1 MREVIRTCI
10 GCRGKL
16 PQKALVRFMCQTD
29 GKLQIDSQK
38 KLGGRGAYVCLSQ
51 DCIQKAFKS
60 PKRINSLLRVQL
72 TSQNITQFE
81 QVLLQRIRKAMD
93 TKEEKGGTT
102 MNKAQRRRGKP
113 NKGSRAESHV
123 SGTRVYELAKEYKL
137 TNKKLIALLEE
148 HGVRAKNGMSVLD
161 PDTVSL
167 IESELAGAPVERTV
181 STSETAVETASESE
195 ETDTTNGLQVV
206 EGTPVVD
213 LAAVLE
219 MQPSALILR
228 LMKLRVMANI
238 NQRLDYDTLVML
250 SEHLHFEAVKSKTL
264 EEKLLTEVPDDPQSL
279 RPRAPVITIMGH
291 VDHGKTSLLDSIRQS
306 NISES
311 EAGNITQHIG
321 AYHVKLKGGS
331 IVFLDTPGHAAFTA
345 MRARGAQVTDI
356 VVLIVA
362 ADDGVMPQTIEAIS
376 HAKAAKVPIVVAIN
390 KIDVPGARPDYV
402 KQQLAEQELL
412 PEDWGGQTICVE
424 TSAIDGTGIDF
435 LLEMLLLEAALLEL
449 KANPSKAARGVVI
462 EAQVDK
468 ERGSIATV
476 LVQAGTLRV
485 GDVFVSGRY
494 SGKVRAMMDDFGKRM
509 KETGPSSPVEVLGFT
524 GVPEAGDKFYVV
536 ESDKDARA
544 ISEARQDQYRNEQLG
559 ANSHVS
565 LDNLFQ
571 QIQEGEIKELNV
583 VLKGDVQ
590 GSVQAVASSL
600 LELSTDEVKIN
611 IIHQA
616 VGGITETDILLASAS
631 DAIVVGFNVH
641 PTTEAVQAKETEGI
655 DVRTY
660 NIIYNLISYI
670 RSAMEGLL
678 DPEVREVVIGR
689 AEVRELF
696 KVPRLGLVAGSYVN
710 WGRISFNQPLRILRD
725 NRLIHEGKVNS
736 LRRFKDNV
744 NEVQA
749 NYECGIGIETFDDLK
764 VGDVLECYVYEQVA
778 RSLS

>member
-1 MREVIRTCI
+1 MSR
-10 GCRGKL
+10 
-16 PQKALVRFMCQTD
+16 
-29 GKLQIDSQK
+29 
-38 KLGGRGAYVCLSQ
+38 
-51 DCIQKAFKS
+51 
-60 PKRINSLLRVQL
+60 
-72 TSQNITQFE
+72 
-81 QVLLQRIRKAMD
+81 
-93 TKEEKGGTT
+93 
-102 MNKAQRRRGKP
+102 AQRQQEKP
-113 NKGSRAESHV
+113 AKGSREENRS
-123 SGTRVYELAKEYKL
+123 SGTRVHELAKEYNL
-137 TNKKLIALLEE
+137 TNKELIALLEE
-148 HGVRAKNGMSVLD
+148 HGVRAKNGMSSLD
-161 PDTVSL
+161 SDTVAL
-167 IESELAGAPVERTV
+167 IESELAGESVEVAV
-181 STSETAVETASESE
+181 STPEDTVENTSESE
-195 ETDTTNGLQVV
+195 ETDTTDGLQVV
-206 EGTPVVD
+206 EGTTVAD
-213 LAAVLE
+213 LATSLE
-219 MQPSALILR
+219 LQPSALIMR
-228 LMKLRVMANI
+228 LMKLKVMASI

-250 SEHLHFEAVKSKTL
+250 GEHLNFQAVRSKTL
-264 EEKLLTEVPDDPQSL
+264 EEKLLTEIPDAPESL
-279 RPRAPVITIMGH
+279 QPRAPVVTIMGH

-390 KIDVPGARPDYV
+390 KIDMPGARTDYV

-449 KANPSKAARGVVI
+449 KANPNKLARGVVI
-462 EAQVDK
+462 EAEVDK
-468 ERGSIATV
+468 GRGAIATV
-476 LVQAGTLRV
+476 LVQSGTLRV

-494 SGKVRAMMDDFGKRM
+494 SGRVRAMMDNFGKRM
-509 KETGPSSPVEVLGFT
+509 KEAGPSFPVEVLGFT
-524 GVPEAGDKFYVV
+524 GVPEAGDRFYVV
-536 ESDKDARA
+536 ESDKDART
-544 ISEARQDQYRNEQLG
+544 ISETRQDQYRNEKLG

-660 NIIYNLISYI
+660 NVIYNLISYI

-696 KVPRLGLVAGSYVN
+696 RVPRLGLVAGSYVN

-749 NYECGIGIETFDDLK
+749 NYECGIGIETFADLK
-764 VGDVLECYVYEQVA
+764 VGDVLECYVHEQVA

>member
-1 MREVIRTCI
+1 MS
-10 GCRGKL
+10 
-16 PQKALVRFMCQTD
+16 KAPR
-29 GKLQIDSQK
+29 
-38 KLGGRGAYVCLSQ
+38 
-51 DCIQKAFKS
+51 
-60 PKRINSLLRVQL
+60 
-72 TSQNITQFE
+72 
-81 QVLLQRIRKAMD
+81 
-93 TKEEKGGTT
+93 
-102 MNKAQRRRGKP
+102 QRRRSAKSNREEKQDQGM
-113 NKGSRAESHV
+113 
-123 SGTRVYELAKEYKL
+123 RVYELAKQYNL
-137 TNKKLIALLEE
+137 TTKELIALLEV
-148 HGVRAKNGMSVLD
+148 HGVRGKKDMSFLD
-161 PDTVSL
+161 PDTVAL
-167 IESELAGAPVERTV
+167 IESELIAEPQEDVV
-181 STSETAVETASESE
+181 STLEESVETSTDASP
-195 ETDTTNGLQVV
+195 DTTDKLQIE
-206 EGTPVVD
+206 EGTTVAD
-213 LAAVLE
+213 LAASLAL
-219 MQPSALILR
+219 QPPALIMQ
-228 LMKLRVMANI
+228 LMKLKVMANI
-238 NQRLDYDTLVML
+238 NQRLGYETLVML
-250 SEHLHFEAVKSKTL
+250 GEHLNFEVVKSPTL
-264 EEKLLTEVPDDPQSL
+264 EEELLVEIPDLPESL
-279 RPRAPVITIMGH
+279 KPRAPVVTIMGH
-291 VDHGKTSLLDSIRQS
+291 VDHGKTSLLDAIRQS

-321 AYHVKLKGGS
+321 AYHVALEGGS
-331 IVFLDTPGHAAFTA
+331 VVFLDTPGHAAFTA

-390 KIDVPGARPDYV
+390 KIDVPGARPDYI
-402 KQQLAEQELL
+402 KQQLSEHELL

-424 TSAIDGTGIDF
+424 TSAAEGTGIDF

-449 KANPSKAARGVVI
+449 KANPSKPARGVII
-462 EAQVDK
+462 EAEVDK
-468 ERGSIATV
+468 GRGAVATV
-476 LVQAGTLRV
+476 LVQSGTLRV

-494 SGKVRAMMDDFGKRM
+494 SGRVRAMMDDLGKRL
-509 KETGPSSPVEVLGFT
+509 KEAGPSRPVEVLGFT
-524 GVPEAGDKFYVV
+524 GVPEAGDRFYVV
-536 ESDKDARA
+536 ESDRDARL
-544 ISEARQDQYRNEQLG
+544 ISETRQDQYRTEKLG

-565 LDNLFQ
+565 LENLFQ

-600 LELSTDEVKIN
+600 LDLSTDEVKIN

-660 NIIYNLISYI
+660 NVIYELVSYI

-710 WGRISFNQPLRILRD
+710 WGRITYDQPLRILRD

-749 NYECGIGIETFDDLK
+749 NYECGIGIETFDDLQ
-764 VGDVLECYVYEQVA
+764 VGDVLECYVHEQVA

>member
-1 MREVIRTCI
+1 
-10 GCRGKL
+10 
-16 PQKALVRFMCQTD
+16 
-29 GKLQIDSQK
+29 
-38 KLGGRGAYVCLSQ
+38 
-51 DCIQKAFKS
+51 
-60 PKRINSLLRVQL
+60 
-72 TSQNITQFE
+72 
-81 QVLLQRIRKAMD
+81 
-93 TKEEKGGTT
+93 
-102 MNKAQRRRGKP
+102 MNRARRQPQRRQRKP
-113 NKGSRAESHV
+113 TKGSQEKSQV
-123 SGTRVYELAKEYKL
+123 SGVRVYEVATQYNL
-137 TNKKLIALLEE
+137 TNKELIALLEAR
-148 HGVRAKNGMSVLD
+148 GVRVKSGMSALD
-161 PDTVSL
+161 PDTIAL
-167 IESELAGAPVERTV
+167 IESELAGEPVEKTV
-181 STSETAVETASESE
+181 STPEDAVENASASE
-195 ETDTTNGLQVV
+195 ETATTNGLQVI
-206 EGTPVVD
+206 EGTTVAD
-213 LAAVLE
+213 LATSLE
-219 MQPSALILR
+219 LQPSALIMR
-228 LMKLRVMANI
+228 LMKLKVMASI

-250 SEHLHFEAVKSKTL
+250 GESLNFEAVKLRTL
-264 EEKLLTEVPDDPQSL
+264 EDELLTEIPDDPASL
-279 RPRAPVITIMGH
+279 QPRAPVVTIMGH

-362 ADDGVMPQTIEAIS
+362 ADDGVMPQTIEAIN
-376 HAKAAKVPIVVAIN
+376 HARAAKVPIVVAIN
-390 KIDVPGARPDYV
+390 KIDMPGARVDYV
-402 KQQLAEQELL
+402 KQQLATQELL

-449 KANPSKAARGVVI
+449 KANPNKAARGVVI

-468 ERGSIATV
+468 GRGAIATV
-476 LVQAGTLRV
+476 LVQSGTLRV

-494 SGKVRAMMDDFGKRM
+494 SGKVRAMMDNFGKRM
-509 KETGPSSPVEVLGFT
+509 KEIGPSCPVEVLGFT

-536 ESDKDARA
+536 EFDKDART
-544 ISEARQDQYRNEQLG
+544 ISETRQDRYRNEKLG

-600 LELSTDEVKIN
+600 LELSADEVKIN

-660 NIIYNLISYI
+660 NVIYNLISYI
-670 RSAMEGLL
+670 HSAMEGLL

-696 KVPRLGLVAGSYVN
+696 KVPRRGLVAGSYVN
-710 WGRISFNQPLRILRD
+710 WGRISFSQPLRILRD

-764 VGDVLECYVYEQVA
+764 VGDVLECYVHEHIA

>member
-1 MREVIRTCI
+1 M
-10 GCRGKL
+10 
-16 PQKALVRFMCQTD
+16 
-29 GKLQIDSQK
+29 
-38 KLGGRGAYVCLSQ
+38 
-51 DCIQKAFKS
+51 
-60 PKRINSLLRVQL
+60 
-72 TSQNITQFE
+72 
-81 QVLLQRIRKAMD
+81 
-93 TKEEKGGTT
+93 TKGTR
-102 MNKAQRRRGKP
+102 QRRRSAKNNREANQNSGMP
-113 NKGSRAESHV
+113 V
-123 SGTRVYELAKEYKL
+123 SKLARQYKL
-137 TNKKLIALLEE
+137 TSKELIAILED
-148 HGVRAKNGMSVLD
+148 HGIQVKNEKSFLD
-161 PDTVSL
+161 SETVAL
-167 IESELAGAPVERTV
+167 IESELVENLSEEDTSTVAEPAEDSSDTSPQTTDSLQITEGTTV
-181 STSETAVETASESE
+181 S
-195 ETDTTNGLQVV
+195 
-206 EGTPVVD
+206 D
-213 LAAVLE
+213 LAASLKL
-219 MQPSALILR
+219 QPSALIMR
-228 LMKLRVMANI
+228 LMKLKVMANI

-250 SEHLHFEAVKSKTL
+250 GKHLDFEVIKERTL
-264 EEKLLTEVPDDPQSL
+264 EDDLLTDPPDPPKFLQ
-279 RPRAPVITIMGH
+279 PRAPVVTIMGH
-291 VDHGKTSLLDSIRQS
+291 VDHGKTSLLDSIRES

-321 AYHVKLKGGS
+321 AYHVSLSTGS
-331 IVFLDTPGHAAFTA
+331 VVFLDTPGHAAFTA

-390 KIDVPGARPDYV
+390 KIDVSGARPDYIR
-402 KQQLAEQELL
+402 QQLAEQDLV
-412 PEDWGGQTICVE
+412 PEEWGGQTICVE
-424 TSAIDGTGIDF
+424 TSATEGTGIDT

-449 KANPSKAARGVVI
+449 KANPNKAARGIII
-462 EAQVDK
+462 EAEVDK
-468 ERGSIATV
+468 ERGAVATV
-476 LVQAGTLRV
+476 LVQSGTLRV
-485 GDVFVSGRY
+485 GDAFVSGRY
-494 SGKVRAMMDDFGKRM
+494 SGKVRAMIDDHGKRM
-509 KETGPSSPVEVLGFT
+509 KEVGPSRPVEILGFT
-524 GVPEAGDKFYVV
+524 GVPEAGDKFYAV
-536 ESDKDARA
+536 ESDRDART
-544 ISEARQDQYRNEQLG
+544 ISETRQDQYRTEKLG
-559 ANSHVS
+559 ANSHIS
-565 LDNLFQ
+565 LENLFQ

-600 LELSTDEVKIN
+600 LDLSTEEVKIN

-641 PTTEAVQAKETEGI
+641 PTTEAVQAKEIEGI

-660 NIIYNLISYI
+660 NVIYNLISYI

-696 KVPRLGLVAGSYVN
+696 RVPRLGLVAGSYVN
-710 WGRISFNQPLRILRD
+710 WGRISYNQPLRVLRD

-764 VGDVLECYVYEQVA
+764 TGDVLECYVHEQVA

>member
-1 MREVIRTCI
+1 
-10 GCRGKL
+10 
-16 PQKALVRFMCQTD
+16 
-29 GKLQIDSQK
+29 
-38 KLGGRGAYVCLSQ
+38 
-51 DCIQKAFKS
+51 
-60 PKRINSLLRVQL
+60 
-72 TSQNITQFE
+72 
-81 QVLLQRIRKAMD
+81 
-93 TKEEKGGTT
+93 
-102 MNKAQRRRGKP
+102 MNKEPRQRRRSA
-113 NKGSRAESHV
+113 KGNREEKRDQ
-123 SGTRVYELAKEYKL
+123 GTPVYELAKQYDVTTKE
-137 TNKKLIALLEE
+137 LITLLEE
-148 HGVRAKNGMSVLD
+148 HGVRVKNDMSTLD
-161 PDTVSL
+161 ADTVAL
-167 IESELAGAPVERTV
+167 IEPEIVELVEDVATPEA
-181 STSETAVETASESE
+181 SAEDTPDALPNTA
-195 ETDTTNGLQVV
+195 NGLQIE
-206 EGTPVVD
+206 EGATVAD
-213 LAAVLE
+213 LAAALE
-219 MQPSALILR
+219 LQPSALIMQ
-228 LMKLRVMANI
+228 LMKLKVMANI

-250 SEHLHFEAVKSKTL
+250 GEHLNFEAIKSQTL
-264 EEKLLTEVPDDPQSL
+264 EEELLVEIPDPPESL
-279 RPRAPVITIMGH
+279 QPRAPVVTIMGH

-321 AYHVKLKGGS
+321 AYHVTLEGGS
-331 IVFLDTPGHAAFTA
+331 VVFLDTPGHAAFTA

-362 ADDGVMPQTIEAIS
+362 ADDGVMPQTVEAIN

-390 KIDVPGARPDYV
+390 KIDVPGARPDYI
-402 KQQLAEQELL
+402 KQQLTEHELV

-424 TSAIDGTGIDF
+424 TSAIEGTGIDF

-449 KANPSKAARGVVI
+449 KANPNKPARGVVI

-468 ERGSIATV
+468 GRGAVSTV
-476 LVQAGTLRV
+476 LVQSGTLRV

-494 SGKVRAMMDDFGKRM
+494 SGRVRAMMDDFGKRM
-509 KETGPSSPVEVLGFT
+509 KEAGPSVPVEVLGFT
-524 GVPEAGDKFYVV
+524 GVPEAGDRFYVV
-536 ESDKDARA
+536 ESDRDARA
-544 ISEARQDQYRNEQLG
+544 ISEVRQDQYRTEKLG

-565 LDNLFQ
+565 LENLFQ

-583 VLKGDVQ
+583 VLKGDTQ

-660 NIIYNLISYI
+660 NVIYNLISYI
-670 RSAMEGLL
+670 HSAMEGLL

-696 KVPRLGLVAGSYVN
+696 RVPRLGLVAGSYVN
-710 WGRISFNQPLRILRD
+710 WGRISYNQPLRVLRD

-749 NYECGIGIETFDDLK
+749 NYECGIGIEAFDDLQ
-764 VGDVLECYVYEQVA
+764 VGDVLECYVHEQIA

>member
-1 MREVIRTCI
+1 
-10 GCRGKL
+10 
-16 PQKALVRFMCQTD
+16 
-29 GKLQIDSQK
+29 
-38 KLGGRGAYVCLSQ
+38 
-51 DCIQKAFKS
+51 
-60 PKRINSLLRVQL
+60 
-72 TSQNITQFE
+72 
-81 QVLLQRIRKAMD
+81 
-93 TKEEKGGTT
+93 
-102 MNKAQRRRGKP
+102 MNRARRQPQRRQRKP
-113 NKGSRAESHV
+113 TKGSQEKSQV
-123 SGTRVYELAKEYKL
+123 SGVRVYEVATQYNL
-137 TNKKLIALLEE
+137 TNKELIALLEAR
-148 HGVRAKNGMSVLD
+148 GVRVKSGMSALD
-161 PDTVSL
+161 PDTIAL
-167 IESELAGAPVERTV
+167 IESELAGEPVEKTV
-181 STSETAVETASESE
+181 STPEDAVENASASE
-195 ETDTTNGLQVV
+195 ETATTNGLQVI
-206 EGTPVVD
+206 EGTTVAD
-213 LAAVLE
+213 LATSLE
-219 MQPSALILR
+219 LQPSALIMR
-228 LMKLRVMANI
+228 LMKLKVMASI

-250 SEHLHFEAVKSKTL
+250 GKSLNFEAVKLRTL
-264 EEKLLTEVPDDPQSL
+264 EDELLTEIPDDPASL
-279 RPRAPVITIMGH
+279 QPRAPVITIMGH

-362 ADDGVMPQTIEAIS
+362 ADDGVMPQTIEAIN
-376 HAKAAKVPIVVAIN
+376 HARAAKVPIVVAIN
-390 KIDVPGARPDYV
+390 KIDMPGARVDYV
-402 KQQLAEQELL
+402 KQQLATQELL

-449 KANPSKAARGVVI
+449 KANPNKAARGVVI

-468 ERGSIATV
+468 GRGAIATV
-476 LVQAGTLRV
+476 LVQSGTLRV

-494 SGKVRAMMDDFGKRM
+494 SGKVRAMMDNFGKRM
-509 KETGPSSPVEVLGFT
+509 KEIGPSCPVEVLGFT

-536 ESDKDARA
+536 EFDKDART
-544 ISEARQDQYRNEQLG
+544 ISETRQDRYRNEKLG

-600 LELSTDEVKIN
+600 LELSADEVKIN

-660 NIIYNLISYI
+660 NVIYNLISYI
-670 RSAMEGLL
+670 HSAMEGLL

-696 KVPRLGLVAGSYVN
+696 KVPRRGLVAGSYVN
-710 WGRISFNQPLRILRD
+710 WGRISFSQPLRILRD

-764 VGDVLECYVYEQVA
+764 VGDVLECYVHEHIA

>member
-1 MREVIRTCI
+1 MS
-10 GCRGKL
+10 
-16 PQKALVRFMCQTD
+16 KAPRQ
-29 GKLQIDSQK
+29 
-38 KLGGRGAYVCLSQ
+38 RR
-51 DCIQKAFKS
+51 KS
-60 PKRINSLLRVQL
+60 AKSHR
-72 TSQNITQFE
+72 
-81 QVLLQRIRKAMD
+81 
-93 TKEEKGGTT
+93 EEKQDQG
-102 MNKAQRRRGKP
+102 MQ
-113 NKGSRAESHV
+113 
-123 SGTRVYELAKEYKL
+123 VYELAKQYNL
-137 TNKKLIALLEE
+137 TTKELIALLAE
-148 HGVRAKNGMSVLD
+148 HGVRGKKDTSVLD
-161 PDTVSL
+161 PDTIAL
-167 IESELAGAPVERTV
+167 IESELITEPQDDAV
-181 STSETAVETASESE
+181 STLEASAETATDASP
-195 ETDTTNGLQVV
+195 DTTDKLQIE
-206 EGTPVVD
+206 EGTTVAD
-213 LAAVLE
+213 LAASLE
-219 MQPSALILR
+219 LQPSALIMQ
-228 LMKLRVMANI
+228 LMKLKVMANI
-238 NQRLDYDTLVML
+238 NQRLGYDTLVML
-250 SEHLHFEAVKSKTL
+250 GGHLNFEAVKSRTL
-264 EEKLLTEVPDDPQSL
+264 EDELLVEISDPPESL
-279 RPRAPVITIMGH
+279 KPRAPVVTIMGH
-291 VDHGKTSLLDSIRQS
+291 VDHGKTSLLDAIRQS

-321 AYHVKLKGGS
+321 AYHVALEGGS
-331 IVFLDTPGHAAFTA
+331 VVFLDTPGHAAFTA

-362 ADDGVMPQTIEAIS
+362 ADDGVMPQTVEAIS

-390 KIDVPGARPDYV
+390 KIDVPGARPDYI
-402 KQQLAEQELL
+402 KQQLSEHELL

-424 TSAIDGTGIDF
+424 TSAAEGTGIDF

-449 KANPSKAARGVVI
+449 KANPSKPARGVII

-468 ERGSIATV
+468 GRGAVATV
-476 LVQAGTLRV
+476 LVQSGTLRV

-494 SGKVRAMMDDFGKRM
+494 SGKVRAMMDDLGKRL
-509 KETGPSSPVEVLGFT
+509 KEAGPSRPVEVLGFT
-524 GVPEAGDKFYVV
+524 GVPEAGDRFYVV
-536 ESDKDARA
+536 ESDRDARL
-544 ISEARQDQYRNEQLG
+544 ISETRQDQYRTEKLG

-565 LDNLFQ
+565 LENLFQ

-600 LELSTDEVKIN
+600 LDLSTNEVKIN

-660 NIIYNLISYI
+660 NVIYELVSYI
-670 RSAMEGLL
+670 HSAMEGLL

-710 WGRISFNQPLRILRD
+710 WGRITYDQPLRVLRD

-749 NYECGIGIETFDDLK
+749 NYECGIGIETFDDLQ
-764 VGDVLECYVYEQVA
+764 VGDVLECYVHEQVA

>member
-1 MREVIRTCI
+1 M
-10 GCRGKL
+10 
-16 PQKALVRFMCQTD
+16 
-29 GKLQIDSQK
+29 S
-38 KLGGRGAYVCLSQ
+38 
-51 DCIQKAFKS
+51 
-60 PKRINSLLRVQL
+60 
-72 TSQNITQFE
+72 
-81 QVLLQRIRKAMD
+81 
-93 TKEEKGGTT
+93 KEPR
-102 MNKAQRRRGKP
+102 QRRRSA
-113 NKGSRAESHV
+113 KGNREEKQER
-123 SGTRVYELAKEYKL
+123 GTPVYELAKQYDL
-137 TNKKLIALLEE
+137 TTKQLIALLEE
-148 HGVRAKNGMSVLD
+148 HGVRVKNDMSSLD
-161 PDTVSL
+161 ADTVAL
-167 IESELAGAPVERTV
+167 IESEIVEAAEAV
-181 STSETAVETASESE
+181 STPEASTEDTTELSSN
-195 ETDTTNGLQVV
+195 TTNGLQVE
-206 EGTPVVD
+206 EGATVAD
-213 LAAVLE
+213 LAATLQL
-219 MQPSALILR
+219 QPSALIMQ
-228 LMKLRVMANI
+228 LMKLKVMANI
-238 NQRLDYDTLVML
+238 NQRLDYETLVML
-250 SEHLHFEAVKSKTL
+250 GEHLNFEAVKLPTL
-264 EEKLLTEVPDDPQSL
+264 EEELLVETPDPPESL
-279 RPRAPVITIMGH
+279 QPRAPVVTIMGH

-321 AYHVKLKGGS
+321 AYHVTLEGGS
-331 IVFLDTPGHAAFTA
+331 VVFLDTPGHAAFTA

-362 ADDGVMPQTIEAIS
+362 ADDGVMPQTVEAIN

-390 KIDVPGARPDYV
+390 KIDVPGARPDYI
-402 KQQLAEQELL
+402 KQQLTEHELV

-424 TSAIDGTGIDF
+424 TSAVEGTGIDF

-449 KANPSKAARGVVI
+449 KANPNKPARGVII

-468 ERGSIATV
+468 GRGAVATV
-476 LVQAGTLRV
+476 LVQSGTLRV
-485 GDVFVSGRY
+485 GDVFISGRY
-494 SGKVRAMMDDFGKRM
+494 SGRVRAMMDDLGKRL
-509 KETGPSSPVEVLGFT
+509 KEAGPSVPVEVLGFT
-524 GVPEAGDKFYVV
+524 GVPEAGDRFYAI
-536 ESDKDARA
+536 ESDKDART
-544 ISEARQDQYRNEQLG
+544 ISETRQDQYRTQKLG
-559 ANSHVS
+559 TNSHVS
-565 LDNLFQ
+565 LENLFQ

-600 LELSTDEVKIN
+600 LELSTEEVKIN

-660 NIIYNLISYI
+660 NVIYELISYI

-678 DPEVREVVIGR
+678 DPEVREIVIGR

-710 WGRISFNQPLRILRD
+710 WGRISYNQPLRILRD

-749 NYECGIGIETFDDLK
+749 NYECGIGIETFDDLQ
-764 VGDVLECYVYEQVA
+764 VGDVLECYVHEQVA

>member
-1 MREVIRTCI
+1 MSKAPRQRRKDAKDNREE
-10 GCRGKL
+10 K
-16 PQKALVRFMCQTD
+16 Q
-29 GKLQIDSQK
+29 
-38 KLGGRGAYVCLSQ
+38 GRG
-51 DCIQKAFKS
+51 
-60 PKRINSLLRVQL
+60 
-72 TSQNITQFE
+72 
-81 QVLLQRIRKAMD
+81 M
-93 TKEEKGGTT
+93 
-102 MNKAQRRRGKP
+102 
-113 NKGSRAESHV
+113 
-123 SGTRVYELAKEYKL
+123 RVYEFARQCNLTTKE
-137 TNKKLIALLEE
+137 LIALLEE
-148 HGVRAKNGMSVLD
+148 HGVRGKKEMSSID
-161 PDTVSL
+161 SDTMEL
-167 IESELAGAPVERTV
+167 IESELMTDPEEAV
-181 STSETAVETASESE
+181 STPEASDGTPPEASP
-195 ETDTTNGLQVV
+195 DTTDRLQIE
-206 EGTPVVD
+206 EGATVAD
-213 LAAVLE
+213 LAASLE
-219 MQPSALILR
+219 LQPNALIMQ
-228 LMKLRVMANI
+228 LMKLKVMANI
-238 NQRLDYDTLVML
+238 NQRLGYDTLVML
-250 SEHLHFEAVKSKTL
+250 GEHLNFEAVKSRTL
-264 EEKLLTEVPDDPQSL
+264 EEELLVEIQDPPESL
-279 RPRAPVITIMGH
+279 KPRAPVVTIMGH
-291 VDHGKTSLLDSIRQS
+291 VDHGKTSLLDAIRQS

-321 AYHVKLKGGS
+321 AYHVALEGGS
-331 IVFLDTPGHAAFTA
+331 VVFLDTPGHAAFTA
-345 MRARGAQVTDI
+345 MRARGAQATDI

-362 ADDGVMPQTIEAIS
+362 ADDGVMPQTVEAIS

-390 KIDVPGARPDYV
+390 KIDVPGARPDYI
-402 KQQLAEQELL
+402 KQQLSEHELL

-424 TSAIDGTGIDF
+424 TSATEGTGIDF

-449 KANPSKAARGVVI
+449 KANPNKLARGIIV
-462 EAQVDK
+462 EAEVDK
-468 ERGSIATV
+468 GRGAVATV
-476 LVQAGTLRV
+476 LVQSGTLRV

-494 SGKVRAMMDDFGKRM
+494 SGRVRAMMDDLGKRL
-509 KETGPSSPVEVLGFT
+509 KEAGPSRPVEVLGFT

-536 ESDKDARA
+536 ESDRDARL
-544 ISEARQDQYRNEQLG
+544 ISETRQDQYRTEKLG

-565 LDNLFQ
+565 LENLFQ

-641 PTTEAVQAKETEGI
+641 PTTEAVQAKESEGI

-660 NIIYNLISYI
+660 NVIYELISYI
-670 RSAMEGLL
+670 HSAMEGLL

-710 WGRISFNQPLRILRD
+710 WGRITHGEPLRILRD

-749 NYECGIGIETFDDLK
+749 NYECGIGIETFDDLQ
-764 VGDVLECYVYEQVA
+764 VGDVLECYVHEQVA

>member
-1 MREVIRTCI
+1 M
-10 GCRGKL
+10 
-16 PQKALVRFMCQTD
+16 A
-29 GKLQIDSQK
+29 
-38 KLGGRGAYVCLSQ
+38 
-51 DCIQKAFKS
+51 
-60 PKRINSLLRVQL
+60 
-72 TSQNITQFE
+72 QNT
-81 QVLLQRIRKAMD
+81 R
-93 TKEEKGGTT
+93 
-102 MNKAQRRRGKP
+102 QRRRSAI
-113 NKGSRAESHV
+113 NNRETNRN
-123 SGTRVYELAKEYKL
+123 SGTPVSKLARQYKL
-137 TNKKLIALLEE
+137 TSKELITILEN
-148 HGVRAKNGMSVLD
+148 HGIQVRNDKSSLD
-161 PDTVSL
+161 PETIAL
-167 IESELAGAPVERTV
+167 IESELVASVKAENTSTV
-181 STSETAVETASESE
+181 AESESSID
-195 ETDTTNGLQVV
+195 TSPDTTDRLRIT
-206 EGTPVVD
+206 EGTTVAA
-213 LAAVLE
+213 LAASLE
-219 MQPSALILR
+219 LQPSSLIMR
-228 LMKLRVMANI
+228 LMKLKVMANI

-250 SEHLHFEAVKSKTL
+250 GEHLNFAVIKERTL
-264 EEKLLTEVPDDPQSL
+264 EEDLLTDLPDPPESL
-279 RPRAPVITIMGH
+279 QPRAPVVTIMGH

-321 AYHVKLKGGS
+321 AYHVSLKTGS
-331 IVFLDTPGHAAFTA
+331 VVFLDTPGHAAFTS

-362 ADDGVMPQTIEAIS
+362 SDDGVMPQTIEAIS

-390 KIDVPGARPDYV
+390 KIDVPGARPDYIR
-402 KQQLAEQELL
+402 QQLSEQDLV
-412 PEDWGGQTICVE
+412 PEEWGGQTICVE
-424 TSAIDGTGIDF
+424 TSATEGTGIDT

-449 KANPSKAARGVVI
+449 KANPSKSARGVVI

-468 ERGSIATV
+468 ERGAISTV
-476 LVQAGTLRV
+476 LVQSGTLRV
-485 GDVFVSGRY
+485 GDSFVSGRY
-494 SGKVRAMMDDFGKRM
+494 SGKVRAMIDDHGKRM
-509 KETGPSSPVEVLGFT
+509 KEVGPSRPVEVLGFT
-524 GVPEAGDKFYVV
+524 GVPEAGDRFYAV
-536 ESDKDARA
+536 ESDKDART
-544 ISEARQDQYRNEQLG
+544 ISETRQYQYRTEKLG

-565 LDNLFQ
+565 LENLFQ

-583 VLKGDVQ
+583 ILKGDVQ

-600 LELSTDEVKIN
+600 LDLSTEEVKIN

-660 NIIYNLISYI
+660 NVIYNLISYI
-670 RSAMEGLL
+670 HSAMEGLL

-710 WGRISFNQPLRILRD
+710 WGRISYNQPLRVLRD

-736 LRRFKDNV
+736 LRRFKDSV

-749 NYECGIGIETFDDLK
+749 NYECGIGIETFGDLK
-764 VGDVLECYVYEQVA
+764 VGDVLECYVHEQIA

>member
-1 MREVIRTCI
+1 MRESTRERRKSAK
-10 GCRGKL
+10 GDRKEN
-16 PQKALVRFMCQTD
+16 
-29 GKLQIDSQK
+29 
-38 KLGGRGAYVCLSQ
+38 
-51 DCIQKAFKS
+51 KS
-60 PKRINSLLRVQL
+60 P
-72 TSQNITQFE
+72 NI
-81 QVLLQRIRKAMD
+81 
-93 TKEEKGGTT
+93 
-102 MNKAQRRRGKP
+102 
-113 NKGSRAESHV
+113 
-123 SGTRVYELAKEYKL
+123 RVYELAKQYNL
-137 TNKKLIALLEE
+137 TNKELIALLEE
-148 HGVRAKNGMSVLD
+148 HGVYVKSGMSGLD
-161 PDTVSL
+161 SDTVAL
-167 IESELAGAPVERTV
+167 IESELVDEPVEETV
-181 STSETAVETASESE
+181 STTENSVEQTAEVK
-195 ETDTTNGLQVV
+195 TDTTNGLQIL
-206 EGTPVVD
+206 EGTTVAD
-213 LAAVLE
+213 LAASLE
-219 MQPSALILR
+219 LQPSALIMQ
-228 LMKLRVMANI
+228 LMKLKVMANI

-250 SEHLHFEAVKSKTL
+250 ADHLDFEAAKLKTL
-264 EEKLLTEVPDDPQSL
+264 EEELLIDTPDTPESLQS
-279 RPRAPVITIMGH
+279 RAPVVTIMGH

-321 AYHVKLKGGS
+321 AYHVTLENGS
-331 IVFLDTPGHAAFTA
+331 VVFLDTPGHAAFTA

-390 KIDVPGARPDYV
+390 KIDVPGARSDYV

-424 TSAIDGTGIDF
+424 TSATEGTGIDF

-449 KANPSKAARGVVI
+449 KANPNKPARGIVI

-468 ERGSIATV
+468 GRGAVATV
-476 LVQAGTLRV
+476 LVQSGTLRV

-494 SGKVRAMMDDFGKRM
+494 SGKVRAMMDDYGKRM
-509 KETGPSSPVEVLGFT
+509 KEAGPSCPVEVLGFT
-524 GVPEAGDKFYVV
+524 GVPEAGDRFYVV

-544 ISEARQDQYRNEQLG
+544 ISETRQEQYRNEQLG

-565 LDNLFQ
+565 LENLFQ

-590 GSVQAVASSL
+590 GSVQAVASAL

-660 NIIYNLISYI
+660 NVIYNLISYI
-670 RSAMEGLL
+670 HSAMEGLL

-696 KVPRLGLVAGSYVN
+696 RVPRLGLVAGSYVN
-710 WGRISFNQPLRILRD
+710 WGRISYNQPLRILRD

-744 NEVQA
+744 NEVPA
-749 NYECGIGIETFDDLK
+749 NYECGIGIETFDDLQ
-764 VGDVLECYVYEQVA
+764 VGDVLECYVHEQVA

>member
-1 MREVIRTCI
+1 MSR
-10 GCRGKL
+10 
-16 PQKALVRFMCQTD
+16 
-29 GKLQIDSQK
+29 
-38 KLGGRGAYVCLSQ
+38 
-51 DCIQKAFKS
+51 
-60 PKRINSLLRVQL
+60 
-72 TSQNITQFE
+72 
-81 QVLLQRIRKAMD
+81 
-93 TKEEKGGTT
+93 
-102 MNKAQRRRGKP
+102 AQRQPAKP
-113 NKGSRAESHV
+113 AKGSQEESQV
-123 SGTRVYELAKEYKL
+123 SGVRVYDLAKEYNL
-137 TNKKLIALLEE
+137 TNKELIALLEE
-148 HGVRAKNGMSVLD
+148 HGVRVKSGMSPLD
-161 PDTVSL
+161 SDTVAL
-167 IESELAGAPVERTV
+167 IESELANKPAGKTV
-181 STSETAVETASESE
+181 SMPEDAVESASDSQETA
-195 ETDTTNGLQVV
+195 TTNGLQIM
-206 EGTPVVD
+206 EGTTVAN
-213 LAAVLE
+213 LATSLE
-219 MQPSALILR
+219 LQPSALIMR
-228 LMKLRVMANI
+228 LMKLRVMASI
-238 NQRLDYDTLVML
+238 NQQLDYDTLVML
-250 SEHLHFEAVKSKTL
+250 GEHLNFEAVKSKTL
-264 EEKLLTEVPDDPQSL
+264 EEKLLTEIPDDPESL
-279 RPRAPVITIMGH
+279 QARAPVVTIMGH

-390 KIDVPGARPDYV
+390 KIDVPGARSDYV
-402 KQQLAEQELL
+402 KQQLSDQELL

-449 KANPSKAARGVVI
+449 KANPNKSARGIVI

-468 ERGSIATV
+468 GRGAIATV
-476 LVQAGTLRV
+476 LVQSGTLRV

-494 SGKVRAMMDDFGKRM
+494 SGKVRAMMDGFGKRM
-509 KETGPSSPVEVLGFT
+509 KEASPSFPVEVLGFT

-544 ISEARQDQYRNEQLG
+544 ISETRQDQYRNEKLG

-571 QIQEGEIKELNV
+571 QIREGEIKELNV

-600 LELSTDEVKIN
+600 LELTTDEVKIN

-660 NIIYNLISYI
+660 NVIYNLISYI

-710 WGRISFNQPLRILRD
+710 WGRISYNQPLRILRD

-749 NYECGIGIETFDDLK
+749 NYECGIGIETFADLK
-764 VGDVLECYVYEQVA
+764 VGDVLECYVHEQVA

>member
-1 MREVIRTCI
+1 MSKE
-10 GCRGKL
+10 
-16 PQKALVRFMCQTD
+16 P
-29 GKLQIDSQK
+29 
-38 KLGGRGAYVCLSQ
+38 
-51 DCIQKAFKS
+51 
-60 PKRINSLLRVQL
+60 
-72 TSQNITQFE
+72 
-81 QVLLQRIRKAMD
+81 RK
-93 TKEEKGGTT
+93 
-102 MNKAQRRRGKP
+102 RRRSA
-113 NKGSRAESHV
+113 KGSREAKQDH
-123 SGTRVYELAKEYKL
+123 GTPVYELAKQYDLSTKE
-137 TNKKLIALLEE
+137 LIVLLEE
-148 HGVRAKNGMSVLD
+148 HGVRVKNDMSTLD
-161 PDTVSL
+161 ADTVAL
-167 IESELAGAPVERTV
+167 IESEIIEPGEAV
-181 STSETAVETASESE
+181 STSEASVEDTIEASANTA
-195 ETDTTNGLQVV
+195 NGLQIE
-206 EGTPVVD
+206 EGATVAD

-219 MQPSALILR
+219 LKPSALIMQ
-228 LMKLRVMANI
+228 LMKLKVMANI

-250 SEHLHFEAVKSKTL
+250 GEHLNFETIKSQTL
-264 EEKLLTEVPDDPQSL
+264 EEELLVEIPDPPESL
-279 RPRAPVITIMGH
+279 QPRAPVVTIMGH

-321 AYHVKLKGGS
+321 AYHVTLDGGS
-331 IVFLDTPGHAAFTA
+331 VVFLDTPGHAAFTA

-362 ADDGVMPQTIEAIS
+362 ADDGIMPQTVEAIN

-390 KIDVPGARPDYV
+390 KIDVPGARPDYI
-402 KQQLAEQELL
+402 KQQLTEHELV

-424 TSAIDGTGIDF
+424 TSAIEGTGIDF

-449 KANPSKAARGVVI
+449 KANPNKPARGVVI

-468 ERGSIATV
+468 GRGAVATV
-476 LVQAGTLRV
+476 LVQSGTLRV

-494 SGKVRAMMDDFGKRM
+494 SGRVRAMMDDFGRRM
-509 KETGPSSPVEVLGFT
+509 KEAGPSVPVEVLGFT
-524 GVPEAGDKFYVV
+524 GVPEAGDKFYAV

-544 ISEARQDQYRNEQLG
+544 ISEVRQDQYRTEKLG

-565 LDNLFQ
+565 LENLFQ

-583 VLKGDVQ
+583 VLKGDTQ
-590 GSVQAVASSL
+590 GSIQAVASSL

-660 NIIYNLISYI
+660 NVIYNLISYI
-670 RSAMEGLL
+670 HSAMEGLL

-696 KVPRLGLVAGSYVN
+696 RVPRLGLVAGSYVN
-710 WGRISFNQPLRILRD
+710 WGRISYNQPLRILRD

-749 NYECGIGIETFDDLK
+749 NYECGIGIETFDDLQ
-764 VGDVLECYVYEQVA
+764 VGDVLECYVHEQVA

>member
-1 MREVIRTCI
+1 
-10 GCRGKL
+10 
-16 PQKALVRFMCQTD
+16 
-29 GKLQIDSQK
+29 
-38 KLGGRGAYVCLSQ
+38 
-51 DCIQKAFKS
+51 
-60 PKRINSLLRVQL
+60 
-72 TSQNITQFE
+72 
-81 QVLLQRIRKAMD
+81 
-93 TKEEKGGTT
+93 
-102 MNKAQRRRGKP
+102 MNRARRQPQRRQRKP
-113 NKGSRAESHV
+113 AKGSQEKSQV
-123 SGTRVYELAKEYKL
+123 SGVRVYELATQYNL
-137 TNKKLIALLEE
+137 TNKELIALLEAR
-148 HGVRAKNGMSVLD
+148 GVRVKSGMSALD
-161 PDTVSL
+161 PDTIAL
-167 IESELAGAPVERTV
+167 IESELAGEPVEKTV
-181 STSETAVETASESE
+181 STPEDAVENASASE
-195 ETDTTNGLQVV
+195 ETATTNGLQVI
-206 EGTPVVD
+206 EGTTVAD
-213 LAAVLE
+213 LATSLE
-219 MQPSALILR
+219 LQPSALIMR
-228 LMKLRVMANI
+228 LMKLKVMASI

-250 SEHLHFEAVKSKTL
+250 GESLNFEAVKLRTL
-264 EEKLLTEVPDDPQSL
+264 EDELLTEIPDDPASL
-279 RPRAPVITIMGH
+279 QPRAPVVTIMGH

-362 ADDGVMPQTIEAIS
+362 ADDGVMPQTIEAIN
-376 HAKAAKVPIVVAIN
+376 HARAAKVPIVVAIN
-390 KIDVPGARPDYV
+390 KIDMPGARVDYV
-402 KQQLAEQELL
+402 KQQLATQELL

-449 KANPSKAARGVVI
+449 KANPNKAARGVVI

-468 ERGSIATV
+468 GRGAIATV
-476 LVQAGTLRV
+476 LVQSGTLRV

-494 SGKVRAMMDDFGKRM
+494 SGKVRAMMDNFGKRM
-509 KETGPSSPVEVLGFT
+509 KEIGPSCPVEVLGFT

-536 ESDKDARA
+536 EFDKDART
-544 ISEARQDQYRNEQLG
+544 ISETRQDRYRNEKLG

-600 LELSTDEVKIN
+600 LELSADEVKIN

-660 NIIYNLISYI
+660 NVIYNLISYI
-670 RSAMEGLL
+670 HSAMEGLL

-696 KVPRLGLVAGSYVN
+696 KVPRRGLVAGSYVN
-710 WGRISFNQPLRILRD
+710 WGRISFSQPLRILRD

-764 VGDVLECYVYEQVA
+764 VGDVLECYVHEHIA

>member
-1 MREVIRTCI
+1 M
-10 GCRGKL
+10 
-16 PQKALVRFMCQTD
+16 A
-29 GKLQIDSQK
+29 
-38 KLGGRGAYVCLSQ
+38 
-51 DCIQKAFKS
+51 
-60 PKRINSLLRVQL
+60 
-72 TSQNITQFE
+72 QNT
-81 QVLLQRIRKAMD
+81 R
-93 TKEEKGGTT
+93 
-102 MNKAQRRRGKP
+102 QRRRSAI
-113 NKGSRAESHV
+113 NNRETNRN
-123 SGTRVYELAKEYKL
+123 SGTPVSKLARQYKL
-137 TNKKLIALLEE
+137 TSKELITILEN
-148 HGVRAKNGMSVLD
+148 HGIQVRNDKSSLD
-161 PDTVSL
+161 PETIAL
-167 IESELAGAPVERTV
+167 IESELVASVKAENTSTV
-181 STSETAVETASESE
+181 AESESSID
-195 ETDTTNGLQVV
+195 TSPDTTDRLRIT
-206 EGTPVVD
+206 EGTTVAA
-213 LAAVLE
+213 LAASLE
-219 MQPSALILR
+219 LQPSSLIMR
-228 LMKLRVMANI
+228 LMKLKVMANI

-250 SEHLHFEAVKSKTL
+250 GEHLNFAVIKERTL
-264 EEKLLTEVPDDPQSL
+264 EEDLLTDLPDPPESL
-279 RPRAPVITIMGH
+279 QPRAPVVTIMGH

-321 AYHVKLKGGS
+321 AYHVSLKTGS
-331 IVFLDTPGHAAFTA
+331 VVFLDTPGHAAFTS

-362 ADDGVMPQTIEAIS
+362 SDDGVMPQTIEAIS

-390 KIDVPGARPDYV
+390 KIDVPGARPDYIR
-402 KQQLAEQELL
+402 QQLSEQDLV
-412 PEDWGGQTICVE
+412 PEEWGGQTICVE
-424 TSAIDGTGIDF
+424 TSATEGTGIDT

-449 KANPSKAARGVVI
+449 KANPSKSARGVVI

-468 ERGSIATV
+468 ERGAISTV
-476 LVQAGTLRV
+476 LVQSGTLRV
-485 GDVFVSGRY
+485 GDSFVSGRY
-494 SGKVRAMMDDFGKRM
+494 SGKVRAMIDDHGKRM
-509 KETGPSSPVEVLGFT
+509 KEVGPSRPVEVLGFT
-524 GVPEAGDKFYVV
+524 GVPEAGDRFYAV
-536 ESDKDARA
+536 ESDKDART
-544 ISEARQDQYRNEQLG
+544 ISETRQYQYRTEKLG

-565 LDNLFQ
+565 LENLFQ

-583 VLKGDVQ
+583 ILKGDVQ

-600 LELSTDEVKIN
+600 LDLSTEEVKIN

-660 NIIYNLISYI
+660 NVIYNLISYI
-670 RSAMEGLL
+670 HSAMEGLL

-710 WGRISFNQPLRILRD
+710 WGRISFSQPLRILRD

-764 VGDVLECYVYEQVA
+764 VGDVLECYVHEHIA

>member
-1 MREVIRTCI
+1 MREATR
-10 GCRGKL
+10 
-16 PQKALVRFMCQTD
+16 
-29 GKLQIDSQK
+29 
-38 KLGGRGAYVCLSQ
+38 
-51 DCIQKAFKS
+51 
-60 PKRINSLLRVQL
+60 
-72 TSQNITQFE
+72 
-81 QVLLQRIRKAMD
+81 
-93 TKEEKGGTT
+93 
-102 MNKAQRRRGKP
+102 QRRRST
-113 NKGSRAESHV
+113 KGNREANQSLGVPV
-123 SGTRVYELAKEYKL
+123 SKLAKQYKL
-137 TNKKLIALLEE
+137 TSKELIAVLGN
-148 HGVRAKNGMSVLD
+148 HGVQVKNERSTLD
-161 PDTVSL
+161 PDTLALV
-167 IESELAGAPVERTV
+167 ESELEVEVDSNAEKTPV
-181 STSETAVETASESE
+181 ASEE
-195 ETDTTNGLQVV
+195 DTETSANITETLQIT
-206 EGTPVVD
+206 EGITVAA
-213 LAAVLE
+213 LAGSLE
-219 MQPSALILR
+219 LQPSALIMR

-250 SEHLHFEAVKSKTL
+250 GEHLDFEVIKKRTL
-264 EEKLLTEVPDDPQSL
+264 EEALLTDIPDPPDSL
-279 RPRAPVITIMGH
+279 HPRAPVVTIMGH

-306 NISES
+306 NVSEF

-321 AYHVKLKGGS
+321 AYHVTLETGS
-331 IVFLDTPGHAAFTA
+331 VVFLDTPGHAAFTA

-362 ADDGVMPQTIEAIS
+362 ADDGVMPQTVEAIS

-390 KIDVPGARPDYV
+390 KVDVPGARPDYIR
-402 KQQLAEQELL
+402 QQLSEHDLM
-412 PEDWGGQTICVE
+412 PEEWGGQTICVE
-424 TSAIDGTGIDF
+424 TSATEGTGIDT

-449 KANPSKAARGVVI
+449 KANPNKSARGVVI

-468 ERGSIATV
+468 ERGAIATV
-476 LVQAGTLRV
+476 LMQSGTLRV
-485 GDVFVSGRY
+485 GDAFVSGRY
-494 SGKVRAMMDDFGKRM
+494 SGKVRAMIDDHGKRM
-509 KETGPSSPVEVLGFT
+509 KEVGPSRPVEILGFT
-524 GVPEAGDKFYVV
+524 GVPEAGDRFYAVD
-536 ESDKDARA
+536 SDRDARA
-544 ISEARQDQYRNEQLG
+544 ISEARQDQYRTEKLG

-565 LDNLFQ
+565 LENLFQ

-600 LELSTDEVKIN
+600 LDLSTEEVKIN

-641 PTTEAVQAKETEGI
+641 PTTEAIQAKETEGI

-660 NIIYNLISYI
+660 NVIYNLISYI

-696 KVPRLGLVAGSYVN
+696 RVPRLGLVAGSYVN
-710 WGRISFNQPLRILRD
+710 WGRISYNQSLRVLRD

-764 VGDVLECYVYEQVA
+764 VGDVLECYVHEQVA

>member
-1 MREVIRTCI
+1 MSR
-10 GCRGKL
+10 
-16 PQKALVRFMCQTD
+16 
-29 GKLQIDSQK
+29 
-38 KLGGRGAYVCLSQ
+38 
-51 DCIQKAFKS
+51 
-60 PKRINSLLRVQL
+60 
-72 TSQNITQFE
+72 
-81 QVLLQRIRKAMD
+81 
-93 TKEEKGGTT
+93 
-102 MNKAQRRRGKP
+102 AQRQQEKP
-113 NKGSRAESHV
+113 AKGSQEENRS
-123 SGTRVYELAKEYKL
+123 SGTRVHELAKEYNL
-137 TNKKLIALLEE
+137 TNKELIALLEE
-148 HGVRAKNGMSVLD
+148 HGVRVKNGMSSLD
-161 PDTVSL
+161 SDTVAL
-167 IESELAGAPVERTV
+167 IESELAGEPAEAAV
-181 STSETAVETASESE
+181 STPEDAVENASESE
-195 ETDTTNGLQVV
+195 ETDTTDGLQIV
-206 EGTPVVD
+206 EGTTVAD
-213 LAAVLE
+213 LATSLE
-219 MQPSALILR
+219 LQPSALIMR

-250 SEHLHFEAVKSKTL
+250 GEHLNFQAVRSKTL
-264 EEKLLTEVPDDPQSL
+264 EEKLLTEIPDDPESL
-279 RPRAPVITIMGH
+279 QPRAPVVTIMGH

-390 KIDVPGARPDYV
+390 KIDVPGARTDYV

-449 KANPSKAARGVVI
+449 KANPNKLARGVVI
-462 EAQVDK
+462 EAEVDK
-468 ERGSIATV
+468 GRGAIATV
-476 LVQAGTLRV
+476 LVQSGTLRV

-494 SGKVRAMMDDFGKRM
+494 SGRVRAMMDNFGKRM
-509 KETGPSSPVEVLGFT
+509 KEAGPSFPVEVLGFT
-524 GVPEAGDKFYVV
+524 GVPEAGDRFYVV
-536 ESDKDARA
+536 ESDKDART
-544 ISEARQDQYRNEQLG
+544 ISETRQDQYRNEKLG

-616 VGGITETDILLASAS
+616 VGGVTETDILLASAS

-660 NIIYNLISYI
+660 NVIYNLISYI

-696 KVPRLGLVAGSYVN
+696 RVPRLGLVAGSYVN

-764 VGDVLECYVYEQVA
+764 VGDVLECYVHEQVA

>member
-1 MREVIRTCI
+1 MR
-10 GCRGKL
+10 
-16 PQKALVRFMCQTD
+16 
-29 GKLQIDSQK
+29 
-38 KLGGRGAYVCLSQ
+38 
-51 DCIQKAFKS
+51 
-60 PKRINSLLRVQL
+60 
-72 TSQNITQFE
+72 
-81 QVLLQRIRKAMD
+81 
-93 TKEEKGGTT
+93 
-102 MNKAQRRRGKP
+102 KAQRQRRKSA
-113 NKGSRAESHV
+113 KDSQEESQV
-123 SGTRVYELAKEYKL
+123 SGRRVYELAKEYNL
-137 TNKKLIALLEE
+137 TNKELIALLEE
-148 HGVRAKNGMSVLD
+148 HGVRVKNGMSNLD
-161 PDTVSL
+161 PDTVAL
-167 IESELAGAPVERTV
+167 IESELAAEPVDETE
-181 STSETAVETASESE
+181 STSEEAIENTSESE
-195 ETDTTNGLQVV
+195 EIGINGGLQVE
-206 EGTPVVD
+206 EGTTVAD
-213 LAAVLE
+213 LATSLTL
-219 MQPSALILR
+219 QPSALIMR
-228 LMKLRVMANI
+228 LMKLKVMASI
-238 NQRLDYDTLVML
+238 NQRLDYETLVML
-250 SEHLHFEAVKSKTL
+250 GEHLNFEAVRSRTL
-264 EEKLLTEVPDDPQSL
+264 EEELLTEIPDDPESL
-279 RPRAPVITIMGH
+279 QPRAPVVTIMGH

-376 HAKAAKVPIVVAIN
+376 HAKAAKVPIVVAVN
-390 KIDVPGARPDYV
+390 KMDVPGARPDYV

-412 PEDWGGQTICVE
+412 TEDWGGQTICVE

-449 KANPSKAARGVVI
+449 KANPNKPARGVVI
-462 EAQVDK
+462 EAEVDK
-468 ERGSIATV
+468 GRGAIATV
-476 LVQAGTLRV
+476 LVQSGTLRV

-494 SGKVRAMMDDFGKRM
+494 SGRVRAMMDDFGKRM
-509 KETGPSSPVEVLGFT
+509 KETGPSCPVEVLGFT
-524 GVPEAGDKFYVV
+524 GVPEAGDRFYVV

-544 ISEARQDQYRNEQLG
+544 ISETRQDQYRNEKLG

-660 NIIYNLISYI
+660 NVIYNLISYI
-670 RSAMEGLL
+670 RSSMEGLL
-678 DPEVREVVIGR
+678 EPEVREVVIGR

-696 KVPRLGLVAGSYVN
+696 RVPRLGWIAGSYVN

-736 LRRFKDNV
+736 LRRFKDSV

>member
-1 MREVIRTCI
+1 M
-10 GCRGKL
+10 
-16 PQKALVRFMCQTD
+16 
-29 GKLQIDSQK
+29 S
-38 KLGGRGAYVCLSQ
+38 
-51 DCIQKAFKS
+51 
-60 PKRINSLLRVQL
+60 
-72 TSQNITQFE
+72 
-81 QVLLQRIRKAMD
+81 
-93 TKEEKGGTT
+93 KEPR
-102 MNKAQRRRGKP
+102 QRRRPAKR
-113 NKGSRAESHV
+113 NREEKQDQ
-123 SGTRVYELAKEYKL
+123 GTPVYELAKQHDL
-137 TNKKLIALLEE
+137 TTKELVALLAE
-148 HGVRAKNGMSVLD
+148 HGVRVKNDMSSLD
-161 PDTVSL
+161 ADTVAL
-167 IESELAGAPVERTV
+167 IEPEIVKPAEAV
-181 STSETAVETASESE
+181 STPEASVEDTTEASSN
-195 ETDTTNGLQVV
+195 TTNGLQIE
-206 EGTPVVD
+206 EGATVAD
-213 LAAVLE
+213 LAATLE
-219 MQPSALILR
+219 LQPSALIMQ
-228 LMKLRVMANI
+228 LMKLKVMASI
-238 NQRLDYDTLVML
+238 NQRLDYETLVML
-250 SEHLHFEAVKSKTL
+250 GEHLNFEAIKSPTL
-264 EEKLLTEVPDDPQSL
+264 EEELLVETPDPPESL
-279 RPRAPVITIMGH
+279 QPRAPVVTIMGH

-321 AYHVKLKGGS
+321 AYHVTLAGGS
-331 IVFLDTPGHAAFTA
+331 VVFLDTPGHAAFTA

-362 ADDGVMPQTIEAIS
+362 ADDGVMPQTVEAIN

-390 KIDVPGARPDYV
+390 KIDVPGARPDYI
-402 KQQLAEQELL
+402 KQQLTEHELV

-424 TSAIDGTGIDF
+424 TSAVEGTGIEF

-449 KANPSKAARGVVI
+449 KVNPNKPARGVVI

-468 ERGSIATV
+468 GRGAVATV
-476 LVQAGTLRV
+476 LMQAGTLRV
-485 GDVFVSGRY
+485 GDVFISGRY
-494 SGKVRAMMDDFGKRM
+494 SGRVRAMMDDLGKRL
-509 KETGPSSPVEVLGFT
+509 KEAGPSVPVEVLGFT
-524 GVPEAGDKFYVV
+524 GVPEAGDKFYAI
-536 ESDKDARA
+536 ESDRDART
-544 ISEARQDQYRNEQLG
+544 ISETRQDQYRTEKLG

-565 LDNLFQ
+565 LENLFQ

-600 LELSTDEVKIN
+600 LELSADEVKIN

-660 NIIYNLISYI
+660 NVIYELISYI

-678 DPEVREVVIGR
+678 DPEVREIVIGR

-696 KVPRLGLVAGSYVN
+696 KVPRLGFVAGSYVN
-710 WGRISFNQPLRILRD
+710 WGRISYNQPLRVLRD
-725 NRLIHEGKVNS
+725 NRLVHEGKVNS

-749 NYECGIGIETFDDLK
+749 NYECGIGIETFADLQI
-764 VGDVLECYVYEQVA
+764 GDVLECYVHEQIA

>member
-1 MREVIRTCI
+1 M
-10 GCRGKL
+10 
-16 PQKALVRFMCQTD
+16 
-29 GKLQIDSQK
+29 
-38 KLGGRGAYVCLSQ
+38 
-51 DCIQKAFKS
+51 
-60 PKRINSLLRVQL
+60 
-72 TSQNITQFE
+72 
-81 QVLLQRIRKAMD
+81 RKA
-93 TKEEKGGTT
+93 TR
-102 MNKAQRRRGKP
+102 QRRRPAKS
-113 NKGSRAESHV
+113 NREENQN
-123 SGTRVYELAKEYKL
+123 SGTPVSKLAKQYHL
-137 TNKKLIALLEE
+137 TSKELIAILEG
-148 HGVRAKNGMSVLD
+148 HGIHLKNEKSPLD
-161 PDTVSL
+161 PDAIALV
-167 IESELAGAPVERTV
+167 ESELGENTSTVTAPTVPVE
-181 STSETAVETASESE
+181 SSP
-195 ETDTTNGLQVV
+195 DTTNGLKIT
-206 EGTPVVD
+206 EGITVAD
-213 LAAVLE
+213 LAAVLQL
-219 MQPSALILR
+219 QPSALIMR
-228 LMKLRVMANI
+228 LMKLKVMASI

-250 SEHLHFEAVKSKTL
+250 GKHLDFEVIKKRTL
-264 EEKLLTEVPDDPQSL
+264 EEDLLTDPPDPPESL
-279 RPRAPVITIMGH
+279 YSRAPVVTIMGH

-306 NISES
+306 KVSES

-321 AYHVKLKGGS
+321 AYHVNLETGS
-331 IVFLDTPGHAAFTA
+331 VVFLDTPGHAAFTA

-362 ADDGVMPQTIEAIS
+362 ADDGVMPQTVEAIS

-390 KIDVPGARPDYV
+390 KIDVPGARADYIR
-402 KQQLAEQELL
+402 QQLSDHDLV
-412 PEDWGGQTICVE
+412 PEEWGGQTICVE
-424 TSAIDGTGIDF
+424 TSATEGIGIDT

-449 KANPSKAARGVVI
+449 KANPNKQARGAVI

-476 LVQAGTLRV
+476 LVQSGTLRV
-485 GDVFVSGRY
+485 GDAFVSGRY
-494 SGKVRAMMDDFGKRM
+494 SGKVRAMMDNHGRRM
-509 KETGPSSPVEVLGFT
+509 KEVGPSYPVEVLGFT
-524 GVPEAGDKFYVV
+524 GVPEAGDKFYAV
-536 ESDKDARA
+536 ESDKDART
-544 ISEARQDQYRNEQLG
+544 IGEARQDQYRTEKLS

-565 LDNLFQ
+565 LENLFQ

-660 NIIYNLISYI
+660 NVIYNLISYI

-678 DPEVREVVIGR
+678 DPEVREIVIGR

-710 WGRISFNQPLRILRD
+710 WGRISSNQPLRVLRD
-725 NRLIHEGKVNS
+725 NRLVHEGKVHS
-736 LRRFKDNV
+736 LRRFKDSV
-744 NEVQA
+744 TEVQA
-749 NYECGIGIETFDDLK
+749 NYECGIGIETFADLK
-764 VGDVLECYVYEQVA
+764 VGDVLECYVHEHVA